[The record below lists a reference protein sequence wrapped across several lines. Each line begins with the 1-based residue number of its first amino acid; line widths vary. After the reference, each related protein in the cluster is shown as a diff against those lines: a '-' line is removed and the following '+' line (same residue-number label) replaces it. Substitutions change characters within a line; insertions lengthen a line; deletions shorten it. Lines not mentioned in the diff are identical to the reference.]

1 METLSAQGDAP
12 SGSVISSVMTP
23 SEAIT
28 YQVVFLPLG
37 IIWIKGLIF
46 FHHSPRD
53 MKQFP
58 GRGTTGHFLGL
69 TRLP

>member
-1 METLSAQGDAP
+1 
-12 SGSVISSVMTP
+12 MTP